1 MKNIW
6 IILLCCLLFSCQN
19 EETIPV
25 DNINLEKS
33 IEYKQDKNKINNTE
47 IKEKF
52 EEKITLY
59 WLLTDYFVNNLSHQ
73 DYQSA
78 YELKYKPE
86 LSFEEF
92 KKNYTLS
99 ENEEFVIDKFDEIN
113 EEKTK
118 AKVEI
123 ILFNRDNKNMT
134 KYISIFEIIDNKLK
148 TLDTKVVTHEVL
160 DTFEFEGWKAIVEW
174 NKWKKNLF
182 IDTNGEKKFIL
193 SREIQ
198 YDQNYQR
205 YDRISTRYTFNNFE
219 LINNY
224 TTLLFEASIWEI
236 WIFYTYDLYEEILL
250 WPFYNYENALE
261 WKYDN
266 YTMVKNYYNNLSN
279 WKFENAYRL
288 KYQPNISFQ
297 EFKTKYSDYENYEYF
312 IAWNEAISENSS
324 DFEII
329 WLDELTWEMV
339 KYLVRINFHTNTF
352 DSKVVKIIHEEI
364 KQNIQIEKGD
374 LEVIWNKWII
384 DAFYI
389 SEDKKI
395 KIFTFSP
402 QIDNNSWKYLP
413 KNYFM
418 SIKEAKFSQE
428 ENKITFILFNFGN
441 QEKYEYLLDENILKK
456 L

>member
-1 MKNIW
+1 MKKIW
-6 IILLCCLLFSCQN
+6 VVLLCFLLFSCQN
-19 EETIPV
+19 EEAIPENNK
-25 DNINLEKS
+25 NIEKS
-33 IEYKQDKNKINNTE
+33 IEYKQDKINNKE
-47 IKEKF
+47 IKENN
-52 EEKITLY
+52 EEKITFY
-59 WLLTDYFVNNLSHQ
+59 WLLTDYFVNYLSYQ

-92 KKNYTLS
+92 KKNYALI
-99 ENEEFVIDKFDEIN
+99 ENEEFVINKFDEIN

-123 ILFNRDNKNMT
+123 ILFNRENKNMT
-134 KYISIFEIIDNKLK
+134 KYISIFEMIDNKLK
-148 TLDTKVVTHEVL
+148 TLDTKIVTHEVL
-160 DTFEFEGWKAIVEW
+160 DTFKFQGWKAIVEW

-219 LINNY
+219 LINNN
-224 TTLLFEASIWEI
+224 TTLLFEANQWEMNI
-236 WIFYTYDLYEEILL
+236 YYRYNLYEDILL

-266 YTMVKNYYNNLSN
+266 YTMVNNYYNNLSN
-279 WKFENAYRL
+279 WKFENAYGL

-324 DFEII
+324 DFEIVS
-329 WLDELTWEMV
+329 LNEVTWKME
-339 KYLVRINFHTNTF
+339 KFLVRINFYKNTF
-352 DSKVVKIIHEEI
+352 DSKVIKIIHEETI
-364 KQNIQIEKGD
+364 QNFELKKGS
-374 LEVIWNKWII
+374 LEVVWNKWII

-389 SEDKKI
+389 SEDNKI

-428 ENKITFILFNFGN
+428 ENKITFILTNFGN
-441 QEKYEYLLDENILKK
+441 QEKYEYLLDENILIKK
-456 L
+456 